1 MSVSGYGNST
11 ANNNNSTSNNNRN
24 SSFGSIFSKMI
35 PGLGVAMEVG
45 GLLTNAFG
53 TSSASQSQINS
64 LEGKL
69 DSINTSRERLDIYSS
84 SQSEA
89 AQSETRSNFG
99 MIGRTYGEMQNEIDI
114 QSNAQQSEAGFAVN
128 TELTSLAD
136 RANKKSNMEFLN
148 RRTNLFTELDK
159 IEGQVEQNRV
169 EQMAKLD
176 YEEKQTENQIK
187 LLKRTNTPWK
197 AMMGGM

>member
-1 MSVSGYGNST
+1 MSGYGNST

-45 GLLTNAFG
+45 GLITNAFG

-69 DSINTSRERLDIYSS
+69 DSINTSRDRLNIYSS
-84 SQSEA
+84 AQSES

-128 TELTSLAD
+128 T
-136 RANKKSNMEFLN
+136 
-148 RRTNLFTELDK
+148 
-159 IEGQVEQNRV
+159 
-169 EQMAKLD
+169 
-176 YEEKQTENQIK
+176 
-187 LLKRTNTPWK
+187 
-197 AMMGGM
+197 